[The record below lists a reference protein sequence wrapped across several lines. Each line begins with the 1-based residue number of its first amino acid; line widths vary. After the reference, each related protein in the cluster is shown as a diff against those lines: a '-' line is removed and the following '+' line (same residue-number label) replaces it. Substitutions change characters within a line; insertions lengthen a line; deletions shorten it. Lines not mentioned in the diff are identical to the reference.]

1 MHCPF
6 CCATETKVTDSRL
19 VAAGTQV
26 RRRRECLS
34 CNERFTTFESA
45 ELLMPKLIKRNGIRE
60 PFNEDKLRGGMS
72 RALEKR
78 PVSVEKLEEAISQI
92 MHRLRAMGER
102 EIDSNLVGE
111 AVMHALKQLDEIAY
125 IRFASVYR
133 HFEDLNEFRAEI
145 DRLNVENKESKESSQ
160 A

>member
-145 DRLNVENKESKESSQ
+145 DRLNVENKKSKESSQ

>member
-145 DRLNVENKESKESSQ
+145 DRLNVENKESSQ

>member
-102 EIDSNLVGE
+102 EIDTNLVGE